1 MPRGFYLFSYPFFA
15 PDDGG
20 GEGGAAGSGAPEQ
33 SGART
38 YTEEYVRALR
48 AESAGYRTKAK
59 GLDEQLAGIRK
70 AFSIPDGQDPDWTK
84 VLADHEATHKTALEA
99 AGKNAKEMLLRAE
112 MRALGAELGVVDAD
126 VMWQL
131 ADLSKA
137 QIADDGKVTGVKEAI
152 EALLKDKPFLKAAA
166 GAGKPGVGAPGGNPG
181 PTGAPDAVEAA
192 KKLAEERNKSK
203 TAPAGGY
210 DPWAVK

>member
-1 MPRGFYLFSYPFFA
+1 MPPRLHLFSYPFFA

-20 GEGGAAGSGAPEQ
+20 GDGGAAGSGAPEQ

-48 AESAGYRTKAK
+48 AESAGYRTRAKA
-59 GLDEQLAGIRK
+59 LDEQLAGIRK
-70 AFSIPDGQDPDWTK
+70 AFNVPDGQDPDWTK
-84 VLADHEATHKTALEA
+84 VLSDHEATHKTALEA
-99 AGKNAKEMLLRAE
+99 AEKNAKQMLLRAE
-112 MRALGAELGVVDAD
+112 VRALAAELGAVDAD
-126 VMWQL
+126 VVWQL

-137 QIADDGKVTGVKEAI
+137 QIADDGKVTGVKEVI
-152 EALLKDKPFLKAAA
+152 EALLKDKPFLKAAT
-166 GAGKPGVGAPGGNPG
+166 AGKSGGVGAPGGNPG

-203 TAPAGGY
+203 TPAGGY

>member
-1 MPRGFYLFSYPFFA
+1 MLRGLRHAFFFT

-20 GEGGAAGSGAPEQ
+20 GDGGAAGSGAPEQ

-48 AESAGYRTKAK
+48 AESAGYRTRAK

-84 VLADHEATHKTALEA
+84 VLSDHEATHKTALEA
-99 AGKNAKEMLLRAE
+99 AEKNAKQMLLRAE
-112 MRALGAELGVVDAD
+112 VRALGAELGVVDAD
-126 VMWQL
+126 VVWQL
-131 ADLSKA
+131 VDLSKA
-137 QIADDGKVTGVKEAI
+137 QIADDGKITGVKEAI
-152 EALLKDKPFLKAAA
+152 EALLKDKPFLKGST
-166 GAGKPGVGAPGGNPG
+166 GAKPGVGAPGGNPG
-181 PTGAPDAVEAA
+181 PSGAPDAVEAA
-192 KKLAEERNKSK
+192 KKLAEERNKGK

-210 DPWAVK
+210 DPWATK

>member
-1 MPRGFYLFSYPFFA
+1 MPPRLHLFSYPFFA

-20 GEGGAAGSGAPEQ
+20 GDGGAAGSGAPEQ

-48 AESAGYRTKAK
+48 AESAGYRTRAK

-84 VLADHEATHKTALEA
+84 VLSDHEATHKTALEA
-99 AGKNAKEMLLRAE
+99 AEKNAKQALLRAE
-112 MRALGAELGVVDAD
+112 VRALGAELGVVDAD
-126 VMWQL
+126 VVWQL
-131 ADLSKA
+131 VDLSKA
-137 QIADDGKVTGVKEAI
+137 QIADDGKITGVKEAI
-152 EALLKDKPFLKAAA
+152 EALLKDKPFLKAAT
-166 GAGKPGVGAPGGNPG
+166 AGKSGGVGAPGGNPG

-203 TAPAGGY
+203 TPAGGS

>member
-1 MPRGFYLFSYPFFA
+1 MPPRLHLFSYPFFA

-20 GEGGAAGSGAPEQ
+20 GDGGAAGSGAPEQ

-48 AESAGYRTKAK
+48 AESAGYRTRAKA
-59 GLDEQLAGIRK
+59 LDEQLACVRK

-84 VLADHEATHKTALEA
+84 VLSDHEATHKTALEA
-99 AGKNAKEMLLRAE
+99 AEKNAKQMLLRAE
-112 MRALGAELGVVDAD
+112 VRALAAELGVVDAD
-126 VMWQL
+126 VVWQL
-131 ADLSKA
+131 VDLSKA
-137 QIADDGKVTGVKEAI
+137 QIADDGKITGVKEAI
-152 EALLKDKPFLKAAA
+152 EALLKDKPFLKGST
-166 GAGKPGVGAPGGNPG
+166 GAKAGVGAPGGNPG

-192 KKLAEERNKSK
+192 KKFAEERNKSR

>member
-1 MPRGFYLFSYPFFA
+1 MPPRLHLFSYPFFA

-20 GEGGAAGSGAPEQ
+20 GDGGAAGSGAPEQ

-48 AESAGYRTKAK
+48 AESAGYRTRAKA
-59 GLDEQLAGIRK
+59 LDEQLAGIRK

-84 VLADHEATHKTALEA
+84 VLSDHEATHKTALEA
-99 AGKNAKEMLLRAE
+99 AEKNAKQALLRAE
-112 MRALGAELGVVDAD
+112 VRALGAELGVVDAD
-126 VMWQL
+126 VVWQL
-131 ADLSKA
+131 VDLSKA
-137 QIADDGKVTGVKEAI
+137 QIADDGKITGVKEAI
-152 EALLKDKPFLKAAA
+152 EALLKDKPFLKGST
-166 GAGKPGVGAPGGNPG
+166 GAKPGVGAPGGNPG
-181 PTGAPDAVEAA
+181 PSGAPDPVEAA

-203 TAPAGGY
+203 TPAGGY